1 MKKLFTSL
9 SVALVAASFAQ
20 TNAPGITVSP
30 LGTDG
35 SMPITVTMTLAE
47 VCVPADKPMDP
58 TWNTIAFHSGAI
70 VGGSGWQ
77 NTVNWNDAGSLVF
90 TKVTDGV
97 WSATF
102 TPNDYYGVSVEGFS
116 FVFNGYPNTPGD
128 WDGEA
133 KAYDVDQNCS
143 DFFWYFNDEPASIN
157 GNELTSVNVYPNPA
171 KDVINFQVGLNG
183 VNAAQVVVTDLAGR
197 TVATSTIEAGAEL
210 NLNVANF
217 ASGTYMYS
225 VVAGESVMTGKF
237 NKQ

>member
-9 SVALVAASFAQ
+9 SVALVAAAFAQ

-30 LGTDG
+30 LGTNG
-35 SMPITVTMTLAE
+35 STPITVTMTLAE

-70 VGGSGWQ
+70 VGGNAWQ
-77 NTVNWNDAGSLVF
+77 NVVNWNDAGTLVF
-90 TKVTDGV
+90 SKVTDGV

-116 FVFNGYPNTPGD
+116 FVFNGYPNTAGD

-133 KAYDVDQNCS
+133 KAYDTDQNCT
-143 DFFWYFNDEPASIN
+143 DFLWYFNNEPVSIN
-157 GNELTSVNVYPNPA
+157 ENELTSVNVYPNPA
-171 KDVINFQVGLNG
+171 KDVINFQVALNG
-183 VNAAQVVVTDLAGR
+183 INEADVVVTDLSGRVVSTSSVVAG
-197 TVATSTIEAGAEL
+197 TEL
-210 NLNVANF
+210 NLNIAEF
-217 ASGTYMYS
+217 AAGTYIYS